1 MQLCLPLAYHLTPNY
16 KLQKQLFMY
25 KPSVMNTLSQ
35 ILEKL
40 RIKRQDNEFIITP
53 QGFTTTNGKFYQPEE
68 MMIIKTYRFESET
81 DPGDSSIVHIIEA
94 NDGTIGYT
102 MDAYGVYSNH
112 DDDGYDDFIR
122 KIPVQ
127 DRDEQL
133 IFA

>member
-1 MQLCLPLAYHLTPNY
+1 MTDS
-16 KLQKQLFMY
+16 

-40 RIKRQDNEFIITP
+40 RIKRQDNEYTITP
-53 QGFTTTNGKFYQPEE
+53 QGFTTVNGKFYQPEE
-68 MMIIKTYRFESET
+68 LKIIKTYRFESET
-81 DPGDSSIVHIIEA
+81 DPGDSNIVYIIEA
-94 NDGTIGYT
+94 NDGTVGYS

-133 IFA
+133 IFS